1 MKLKRKDLKKLLES
15 CFAPD
20 GTKNEFNTETG
31 EPCDPE
37 YEDNVV
43 NQEFESPIKDK
54 IESDSQKQDQVM
66 RVEENRYGLP
76 FTNRDI
82 RLLLLSYVDK
92 IQEIAQSKDYST
104 LSQINSRVL
113 NYIDNLQMK
122 IQEGTAA
129 YPAYSNKIDK
139 NLSMFYYQSPDIGE
153 DFKGYCRAVLSVS
166 QMTGVPP
173 VVKARLE
180 DIVKQIIKM
189 SAVGQEINFLRQDDA
204 RKLINKISSYQ
215 LLQLSKGITKDD
227 DYTATLGIGRI
238 NLFEYFTKQRNST
251 NHILKIKERINASK
265 IAIEIF
271 QKSAE
276 GAASVSEIG
285 DDVGY
290 QGSDLIEDFLAQLD
304 SVLAGK
310 DISQYP
316 HFVEIQKYAEG
327 ELYNAMDSNDFRLAY
342 KLTRK
347 LVRLIQSSPGKEIR
361 EILLPKAQT
370 ILQYVDRLRFGLDKH
385 VPKLVRS
392 IRSAMEGFQTLFE
405 NKRRN
410 KMKLNRK
417 QLRKMIMEVMDPAS
431 LELEIT
437 PQIRQLLSRAH
448 EALKMSGHPMPHVV
462 LNSIM
467 VDLKSG
473 HPGELAVQVVN
484 RHLENAGASLG
495 GGEQVMLRGLPKF

>member
-1 MKLKRKDLKKLLES
+1 MKLTRKDLRSILIETLNRKDEKI
-15 CFAPD
+15 
-20 GTKNEFNTETG
+20 NT
-31 EPCDPE
+31 DE
-37 YEDNVV
+37 YAENVV

-66 RVEENRYGLP
+66 STEEDRYGLP

-122 IQEGTAA
+122 ISEGTAA

-153 DFKGYCRAVLSVS
+153 DFKGYCRSILSL
-166 QMTGVPP
+166 QGMTGVEPA
-173 VVKARLE
+173 VQVHLQK
-180 DIVKQIIKM
+180 IVNQIIKM

-227 DYTATLGIGRI
+227 AITAAMGIGKI
-238 NLFEYFTKQRNST
+238 NLFDYFTRQRGST
-251 NHILKIKERINASK
+251 EHILKIIKRINESK
-265 IAIEIF
+265 KAIEIF

-276 GAASVSEIG
+276 GAASVIEMG

-310 DISQYP
+310 DISNYP
-316 HFVEIQKYAEG
+316 HFVEVQKHAEG
-327 ELYNAMDSNDFRLAY
+327 ELYDAMDSNDFRLAY
-342 KLTRK
+342 KSTRK
-347 LVRLIQSSPGKEIR
+347 LIRLIQRSPGQQARK
-361 EILLPKAQT
+361 ILLPKAQM
-370 ILQYVDRLRFGLDKH
+370 ILQYVDRLRFDLNKH

-392 IRSAMEGFQTLFE
+392 IRSSMEGFQTLFE
-405 NKRRN
+405 NKRRS
-410 KMKLNRK
+410 KIKLNRRT
-417 QLRKMIMEVMDPAS
+417 LRKMIME
-431 LELEIT
+431 T
-437 PQIRQLLSRAH
+437 
-448 EALKMSGHPMPHVV
+448 
-462 LNSIM
+462 LN
-467 VDLKSG
+467 
-473 HPGELAVQVVN
+473 H
-484 RHLENAGASLG
+484 
-495 GGEQVMLRGLPKF
+495 